1 MLAKRIIVCLDTR
14 NGRLVKGVRFR
25 NLVDHGSP
33 AEAAMR
39 YYNEGADEICFLD
52 ISATQEGRLALVGV
66 VKDVAARVFIPLA
79 VGGGIKNIL
88 DIRYLTSSGAD
99 KVSLN
104 TSAVE
109 NPGLIEEASRL
120 LGSQSVVI
128 AIDARKTRSGFRVFT
143 RAGTHET
150 RLRPDEW
157 AREAV
162 SLGAGEV
169 LLTSIDA
176 DGTQRGYDI
185 ELLELV
191 RRAVDVPLIASGG
204 AGRYEH
210 FLEAFSAGADAVL
223 AASLF
228 HEARMSIAGLKDY
241 LREKGIT
248 VR

>member
-14 NGRLVKGVRFR
+14 DGRLVKGVRFKS
-25 NLVDHGSP
+25 LVDHGSP

-52 ISATQEGRLALVGV
+52 ISATQEGRLALADV
-66 VKDVAARVFIPLA
+66 VKDVVRGVFIPLT
-79 VGGGIKNIL
+79 VGGGIKNL
-88 DIRYLTSSGAD
+88 SDIRVLTGSGAD

-104 TSAVE
+104 TAAVE
-109 NPGLIEEASRL
+109 NPGLIEEVSRL

-128 AIDARKTRSGFRVFT
+128 AIDAARTPDGFRVFT
-143 RAGTHET
+143 HAGTRET

-157 AREAV
+157 ASEAV

-176 DGTQRGYDI
+176 DGTQEGYDI
-185 ELLELV
+185 ELLRTV
-191 RRAVDVPLIASGG
+191 RRAVNVPLIASGG
-204 AGRYEH
+204 AGKHEH
-210 FLEAFSAGADAVL
+210 FLEAFSAGADAAL

-228 HEARMSIAGLKDY
+228 HEGRMSIGGLKNY
-241 LREKGIT
+241 LREKGVA